1 MIYPP
6 SASNTTRKVPSRW
19 GTQNLVDKFSQQTRW
34 PNSKL
39 GAGVKYMQKHWKGLT
54 AFLRTQ
60 GPIDNNI
67 LEQQLLPLLNRKTS
81 SSLKVNTG
89 PSWATFFSQ
98 L

>member
-1 MIYPP
+1 MGELKTWID
-6 SASNTTRKVPSRW
+6 KVFP
-19 GTQNLVDKFSQQTRW
+19 NKLAE

-54 AFLRTQ
+54 AFLRHP
-60 GPIDNNI
+60 GAPIDNNI
-67 LEQQLLPLLNRKTS
+67 LEQQLRTPVLNRKKTS